1 MVKEEVVMK
10 LASFFFYY
18 HAKIIHALTSMSRN
32 VRQCPA
38 MSRYDLI
45 KVEKKPISILGEGY
59 LRHYEVFFQ
68 TIPSLA

>member
-18 HAKIIHALTSMSRN
+18 HAEIIHVLTSMSRI

-45 KVEKKPISILGEGY
+45 KVEKKPISIFWGG
-59 LRHYEVFFQ
+59 VFK
-68 TIPSLA
+68 TL

>member
-45 KVEKKPISILGEGY
+45 KVEKKPISILGGG
-59 LRHYEVFFQ
+59 VFK
-68 TIPSLA
+68 TL

>member
-1 MVKEEVVMK
+1 MVKGEVVMK

-18 HAKIIHALTSMSRN
+18 HTKIIHALSPMSRI

-45 KVEKKPISILGEGY
+45 KVEKKPISILGGVF

-68 TIPSLA
+68 IIPILA

>member
-18 HAKIIHALTSMSRN
+18 HAKIIHALTS
-32 VRQCPA
+32 

-68 TIPSLA
+68 TIPILA

>member
-1 MVKEEVVMK
+1 MK

-18 HAKIIHALTSMSRN
+18 HAKIIHALTSMSHN

-45 KVEKKPISILGEGY
+45 KVEKKPISIFGGG
-59 LRHYEVFFQ
+59 VFK
-68 TIPSLA
+68 TL

>member
-1 MVKEEVVMK
+1 MVKGEVVMK

-18 HAKIIHALTSMSRN
+18 HAKIIHALSPMSRI

-45 KVEKKPISILGEGY
+45 KVEKKPISIFGGS
-59 LRHYEVFFQ
+59 FFKA
-68 TIPSLA
+68 L

>member
-1 MVKEEVVMK
+1 MK

-18 HAKIIHALTSMSRN
+18 HAKIIHALTS
-32 VRQCPA
+32 